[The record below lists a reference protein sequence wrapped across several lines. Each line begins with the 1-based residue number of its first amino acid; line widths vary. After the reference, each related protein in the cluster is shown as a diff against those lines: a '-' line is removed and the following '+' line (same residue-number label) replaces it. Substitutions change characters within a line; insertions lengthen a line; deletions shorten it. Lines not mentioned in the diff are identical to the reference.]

1 MGWSNLT
8 CLTIKG
14 MFRQI
19 RVMRIKL
26 KFKTM
31 GAALRLL
38 SSLPPLFKILKIHE
52 QDQDL
57 LKELVHMEGNIKLFM
72 HQPNSS

>member
-1 MGWSNLT
+1 
-8 CLTIKG
+8 
-14 MFRQI
+14 
-19 RVMRIKL
+19 
-26 KFKTM
+26 M